1 MTHARHSTPMTT
13 RKSTKALAAMAAIA
27 FSLMHAPLATTGVTD
42 ALASEPRFAFTSD
55 MAATLALGSPFTAVG
70 TWWGVSEVDD
80 DTTEPTAP
88 TPPSF
93 EAPPSDAR
101 PVDPFATM
109 PETEPTKPP
118 AVEWRGGPMFLAGV
132 DDDSTVTLGVNR
144 THLIRTSNPVSR
156 VSVAQPEVADV
167 NPISPDELLVTAK
180 SPGTT
185 QLIVWNDAEQSQVI
199 DVTVRMDLM
208 SLEDEIR
215 RSVPGSSIAASVL
228 GDSIVLRGQAPDVR
242 SAELA
247 MKLAGTMGE
256 VVNLIEVAGGQQLQ
270 IEVQF
275 AEVARSVTTQLGV
288 NWGVTDGVS
297 VFGNNTAGTTPLSL
311 IAGAAPDLSIPE
323 PLTTSNIFGTG
334 RIGGSTFAYFIQALK
349 ENNLL
354 RTLANPN
361 LTVTSGQEAR
371 FVAGGEL
378 PVPVPSEDGIT
389 IEYKDFG
396 IQLTAKPTVLGDG
409 RIRLTLSPEVSEVD
423 FSVSTTIAGGRVPGF
438 RTRRVETTVELAEG
452 QTLAL
457 AGLLNDEVVASLQEV
472 PGIGR
477 IPVLGQLFRSTRYQR
492 RETEL
497 VILVTPRLVAPMN
510 PGEVGP
516 LPGDGWRHPS
526 DLEQF
531 MLGDMGGDKQV
542 DPQRDWSKEPAE
554 RGATS
559 DRSPRAEAAQPPLF
573 IGQHGFA
580 PAAPPS
586 APTFASEPS
595 SKSP

>member
-1 MTHARHSTPMTT
+1 MTPQTT
-13 RKSTKALAAMAAIA
+13 RMSKRTLAALASTAFLLVNAPIAA
-27 FSLMHAPLATTGVTD
+27 TGVTD
-42 ALASEPRFAFTSD
+42 ALTSEPRFAFTGDSTT
-55 MAATLALGSPFTAVG
+55 AHALGRPFTAVG
-70 TWWGVSEVDD
+70 TWWGSSAANA
-80 DTTEPTAP
+80 DTDAP
-88 TPPSF
+88 DRPALETP
-93 EAPPSDAR
+93 ASDTVQA
-101 PVDPFATM
+101 DPFATT
-109 PETEPTKPP
+109 PEPKTHKLP
-118 AVEWRGGPMFLAGV
+118 AVEWREGPMFLAGV
-132 DDDSTVTLGVNR
+132 DTDSTITLGVNR

-156 VSVAQPEVADV
+156 ISVAQPDVADV
-167 NPISPDELLVTAK
+167 NPISQDELLVTAK
-180 SPGTT
+180 SPGST
-185 QLIVWNDAEQSQVI
+185 QLIVWNDAEQSQV
-199 DVTVRMDLM
+199 VEVRVRLDLDA
-208 SLEDEIR
+208 LEDEIR
-215 RSVPGSSIAASVL
+215 RSVPGSNILASVL

-242 SAELA
+242 AAELA
-247 MKLAGTMGE
+247 VTLAGTMGE

-288 NWGVTDGVS
+288 NWGISDGVS
-297 VFGNNTAGTTPLSL
+297 VFGTNTAATTPLGL
-311 IAGAAPDLSIPE
+311 IGGALDIPS
-323 PLTTSNIFGTG
+323 PLDTSNIFGTG
-334 RIGGSTFAYFIQALK
+334 QIGGTTFAFFIDALK
-349 ENNLL
+349 ANNLL

-378 PVPVPSEDGIT
+378 PVPVPSQDGIT

-438 RTRRVETTVELAEG
+438 RTRRVETTIELAEG

-510 PGEVGP
+510 PAEVGP
-516 LPGDGWRHPS
+516 LPGEGWRHPS

-531 MLGDMGGDKQV
+531 LLGDVGGDNQV
-542 DPQRDWSKEPAE
+542 DPQRDWTKEPAE
-554 RGATS
+554 RGAAS
-559 DRSPRAEAAQPPLF
+559 GRSPRAEAAPPPLF
-573 IGQHGFA
+573 MGQHGFT
-580 PAAPPS
+580 PAAPP
-586 APTFASEPS
+586 ASPGFKSES
-595 SKSP
+595 SSNTP